1 MLREFLEK
9 VFERLRKEKRKVQEV
24 DIAGV
29 MGKGFENML

>member
-24 DIAGV
+24 DIARV
-29 MGKGFENML
+29 SGKGFENML

>member
-29 MGKGFENML
+29 REKGFENML